1 MKYLPGEQDG
11 INTVIS
17 IAEMYGYGNLI
28 NRLKEAWS
36 AKLKKSIPGM
46 CDTAADTAS
55 GLICVWCYTNTRTGK
70 KVKK

>member
-17 IAEMYGYGNLI
+17 IAECYGYGNLI
-28 NRLKEAWS
+28 HRLQDAWA
-36 AKLKKSIPGM
+36 AKLKKSVPGM
-46 CDTAADTAS
+46 CDEAADTAS
-55 GLICVWCYTNTRTGK
+55 GNICVWCYTDRRTGK